1 MMYVLQDKPDTSAV
15 LGNGST
21 VDPIA
26 TLKDE
31 FGGVSHI
38 IRDDHCY
45 VLINGAEDRPFEM
58 VSHWYAEAA
67 AALKSFGPASVDE
80 VLK

>member
-1 MMYVLQDKPDTSAV
+1 MYVLQDKPDNSAV

-45 VLINGAEDRPFEM
+45 VLINGAEDRPFQM
-58 VSHWYAEAA
+58 VAHWYSEAA
-67 AALKSFGPASVDE
+67 EALKSFGPVSAVE
-80 VLK
+80 VPK

>member
-1 MMYVLQDKPDTSAV
+1 MTYALQDKPDNSAI

-21 VDPIA
+21 VNPIA

-31 FGGVSHI
+31 SGGVSHI

-45 VLINGAEDRPFEM
+45 VLINGAEDRLFEM

-67 AALKSFGPASVDE
+67 EALKSFGPAE